1 MILLEPANKR
11 RLGLQPVV
19 FFGYGGFG
27 APELPRYSRL
37 AKILVDLGATI
48 ARPSIRGGSE
58 FGKEWHQAAT
68 KKRKQNSVDDF
79 LAAAQWLFS
88 EGLAENKCL
97 AIMGSS
103 YGGLLVAASV
113 VQRPELFAAVVCTG
127 PLTDMVRYERFDHA
141 SRWRDEYGTVEDA
154 EEFQALLS
162 YSPYHNVKDTVDYPA
177 MFFVTGDADD
187 RCNPAHV
194 RKMAARLQER
204 AAQQHPIVVDHTQHW
219 GHLPTLSLSERIDA
233 LSRKIAFLC
242 EQIDIAI
249 PEGVASDL
257 LGA

>member
-1 MILLEPANKR
+1 
-11 RLGLQPVV
+11 
-19 FFGYGGFG
+19 
-27 APELPRYSRL
+27 L
-37 AKILVDLGATI
+37 AKILVELGATI

-68 KKRKQNSVDDF
+68 RGQKQTAIDDF
-79 LAAAQWLFS
+79 LAAARWLLS
-88 EGLAENKCL
+88 EGHADKGCL

-103 YGGLLVAASV
+103 NGGLLVAASA

-141 SRWRDEYGTVEDA
+141 SRWTDEYGTVEDA
-154 EEFQALLS
+154 EEFRTLFS

-177 MFFVTGDADD
+177 MLFVTGDADD

-194 RKMAARLQER
+194 RKMAAALQER
-204 AAQQHPIVVDHTQHW
+204 AAQQHPIIVDHGQKW
-219 GHLPTLSLSERIDA
+219 GHFPTLSLSERVEA

-242 EQIDIAI
+242 EQLDIHF
-249 PEGVASDL
+249 PEGVNSDL
-257 LGA
+257 FGA

>member
-1 MILLEPANKR
+1 MILLEPAYKR
-11 RLGLQPVV
+11 RRDSRPVV
-19 FFGYGGFG
+19 LFGYGGFG

-37 AKILVDLGATI
+37 TKILVDLGATI

-68 KKRKQNSVDDF
+68 KKRKHNSVDDF

-88 EGLAENKCL
+88 EGIADQESL

-103 YGGLLVAASV
+103 NGGLLVAASV
-113 VQRPELFAAVVCTG
+113 VQRPELFQAVVCTG

-154 EEFQALLS
+154 EEFRALLS

-194 RKMAARLQER
+194 RKMAAMLQER
-204 AAQQHPIVVDHTQHW
+204 ATQHHPIIVDHAQHW
-219 GHLPTLSLSERIDA
+219 GHLPTLSLTDRIDA

-257 LGA
+257 FGD